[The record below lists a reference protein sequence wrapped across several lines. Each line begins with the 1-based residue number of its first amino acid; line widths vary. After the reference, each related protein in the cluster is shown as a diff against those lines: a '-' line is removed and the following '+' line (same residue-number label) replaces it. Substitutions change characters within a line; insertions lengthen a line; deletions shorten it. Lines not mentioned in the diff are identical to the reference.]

1 MASDLRKYPRY
12 FLPSGLSASFGGDDA
27 HVVDLSVTGARL
39 QVRKPL
45 AVGATVAFAV
55 KASGG
60 MICVTSSVR
69 WCQIAALSLD
79 ENSSDVFLAGIAFDG
94 VVAPIG
100 GLLSQLIARG
110 DAIAMIEGRKTDRY
124 YITTPLHGTYGTSPA
139 VRIIDLSVRGARISS
154 AGPIEA
160 GTRSSLRFQLSTGTT
175 VSVRA
180 TVVWCSLSEFN
191 DGYDIGLSIEGEE
204 ALMRAVIAQLSM
216 QKAARVA
223 SSSLQR
229 KFDPLQSR
237 QRQGALALA
246 S

>member
-1 MASDLRKYPRY
+1 MADLRKYPRY
-12 FLPSGLSASFGGDDA
+12 FLPEGLSAVFGGEDA

-39 QVRKPL
+39 QTRKPL
-45 AVGATVAFAV
+45 AVGATVSFAV

-60 MICVTSSVR
+60 MISVTSSVR
-69 WCQIAALSLD
+69 WCQLAALSLD

-100 GLLSQLIARG
+100 GLLNQLIARG
-110 DAIAMIEGRKTDRY
+110 EASAMIEGRKTERY
-124 YITTPLHGTYGTSPA
+124 YVTTPLQATYGTSPG
-139 VRIIDLSVRGARISS
+139 VRIIDLSIRGARISS
-154 AGPIEA
+154 ADPVEA
-160 GTRSSLRFQLSTGTT
+160 GTKSSLRFQLSSGTA

-180 TVVWCSLSEFN
+180 TVVWCSLSAYN

-204 ALMRAVIAQLSM
+204 PLLRAVIAQLCM
-216 QKAARVA
+216 QKAARVDA
-223 SSSLQR
+223 CSLQR